1 MKPRVGKT
9 AASGLLAAA
18 VVALTA
24 PLALAQQGG
33 TASLTGAVAQ
43 CNANNEVPLANA
55 TISVDGA
62 STTARSDEH
71 GEFRLDGLPAPRVYT
86 VTVSGAGQ
94 TGVRPN
100 VEVRPNQAV
109 DVGIIDLGTVLGCGG
124 GAESGDTSPIPQVAP
139 TFTPTAQAQPTST
152 PAPTATSTPVPPPPA
167 APAPSDV
174 NNAPPPPSDVT
185 APSDTAPEPSNVDV
199 PPPNTD
205 VGPPPADTSPDAGV
219 TGLPGPD
226 SDTGTAP

>member
-9 AASGLLAAA
+9 AAGGLLAAA

-43 CNANNEVPLANA
+43 CNSNNEIPLANA
-55 TISVDGA
+55 TVSVDGA
-62 STTARSDEH
+62 SVTARSDEH

-86 VTVSGAGQ
+86 VTVSSAGQ

-100 VEVRPNQAV
+100 ISVQANQSV
-109 DVGIIDLGTVLGCGG
+109 DVGVIDLGSVLGCGSG
-124 GAESGDTSPIPQVAP
+124 GVEPGDTSPIPQVAP
-139 TFTPTAQAQPTST
+139 TFTPAAQAQPTST
-152 PAPTATSTPVPPPPA
+152 PAPSPTNTPVPATP
-167 APAPSDV
+167 V
-174 NNAPPPPSDVT
+174 PSDVT
-185 APSDTAPEPSNVDV
+185 APPSNVTAPSSDTGTEPATIDV
-199 PPPNTD
+199 PPSNTD
-205 VGPPPADTSPDAGV
+205 LGPPPEDTSPDAGV

-226 SDTGTAP
+226 SETGP

>member
-9 AASGLLAAA
+9 AAGGLLAAA

-43 CNANNEVPLANA
+43 CNSNNEIPLANA
-55 TISVDGA
+55 TVSVDGA
-62 STTARSDEH
+62 SVTARSDEH
-71 GEFRLDGLPAPRVYT
+71 GAFRLDGLPAPRVYT
-86 VTVSGAGQ
+86 VTVAAAGQ

-100 VEVRPNQAV
+100 ISVQANQSV
-109 DVGIIDLGTVLGCGG
+109 DVGVIDLGSVLGCGSG
-124 GAESGDTSPIPQVAP
+124 VVSGDTSPIPQVAP
-139 TFTPTAQAQPTST
+139 TFTPAAQAQPTST
-152 PAPTATSTPVPPPPA
+152 PAPAPTNTPVPTPVPA
-167 APAPSDV
+167 APPPSDV
-174 NNAPPPPSDVT
+174 NAPPPSDVT
-185 APSDTAPEPSNVDV
+185 APPASDETEPSNIDV

-205 VGPPPADTSPDAGV
+205 LGPQPQDTSPDAGV

-226 SDTGTAP
+226 TETGP

>member
-9 AASGLLAAA
+9 AAGGLLAAA

-43 CNANNEVPLANA
+43 CNANNNEVPLANA

-62 STTARSDEH
+62 SVTARSDEH

-86 VTVSGAGQ
+86 VTASGAGQ

-100 VEVRPNQAV
+100 ISVQANQSV
-109 DVGIIDLGTVLGCGG
+109 DVGVIDLGTVLGCGG
-124 GAESGDTSPIPQVAP
+124 GVEPGDTSPIPQVAP
-139 TFTPTAQAQPTST
+139 TFTPAAQAQPTST
-152 PAPTATSTPVPPPPA
+152 PVPTPTNTPVPPAP

-174 NNAPPPPSDVT
+174 NAPPSDVT
-185 APSDTAPEPSNVDV
+185 APSDVSGPEPATVDV
-199 PPPNTD
+199 PPSNTD
-205 VGPPPADTSPDAGV
+205 LGPPPADTSPDAGV
-219 TGLPGPD
+219 TGVPGPD
-226 SDTGTAP
+226 SETGP

>member
-1 MKPRVGKT
+1 MNPRIGKT
-9 AASGLLAAA
+9 AAGGLVAAA

-43 CNANNEVPLANA
+43 CNSNNNEVPLANA

-62 STTARSDEH
+62 SATARSDEH

-86 VTVSGAGQ
+86 VTVSSAGQ

-100 VEVRPNQAV
+100 ISVQANQSV
-109 DVGIIDLGTVLGCGG
+109 DVGVIDLGSVLGCGSG
-124 GAESGDTSPIPQVAP
+124 VVPGDTSPIPQVAP
-139 TFTPTAQAQPTST
+139 TFTPAAQAQPTST
-152 PAPTATSTPVPPPPA
+152 PAPTPTNTPVPAPA
-167 APAPSDV
+167 APSDV
-174 NNAPPPPSDVT
+174 NPAPPSDVT
-185 APSDTAPEPSNVDV
+185 APSDTAPEPSNIDV
-199 PPPNTD
+199 PPANTD
-205 VGPPPADTSPDAGV
+205 LGPQPEDTSPDAGV

-226 SDTGTAP
+226 SETGP

>member
-1 MKPRVGKT
+1 MKPRLGKS
-9 AASGLLAAA
+9 AAGGLVAVA

-33 TASLTGAVAQ
+33 TATLTGAVAQ
-43 CNANNEVPLANA
+43 CNADNELPLANA

-62 STTARSDEH
+62 SVTARSDEH

-86 VTVSGAGQ
+86 VTVSAAGQ

-100 VEVRPNQAV
+100 ISVQANQSV
-109 DVGIIDLGTVLGCGG
+109 DVGVIDLGSVLGCGSG
-124 GAESGDTSPIPQVAP
+124 VVPGDTSPIPQVAP
-139 TFTPTAQAQPTST
+139 TFTPAAQAQPTST
-152 PAPTATSTPVPPPPA
+152 PAPAPTNTPVPTPVPA
-167 APAPSDV
+167 PPAPSDV
-174 NNAPPPPSDVT
+174 NAPPSSDQT
-185 APSDTAPEPSNVDV
+185 EPSNIDV

-205 VGPPPADTSPDAGV
+205 LGPQPEDTSPDAGV

-226 SDTGTAP
+226 AETGP

>member
-9 AASGLLAAA
+9 AAGGLLAAA

-43 CNANNEVPLANA
+43 CNANNNEVPLANA

-62 STTARSDEH
+62 SVTARSDEH

-86 VTVSGAGQ
+86 VTASGAGQ

-100 VEVRPNQAV
+100 ISVQANQSV
-109 DVGIIDLGTVLGCGG
+109 DVGVIDLGTVLGCGG
-124 GAESGDTSPIPQVAP
+124 GVEPGDTSPIPQVAP
-139 TFTPTAQAQPTST
+139 TFTPAAQAQPTST
-152 PAPTATSTPVPPPPA
+152 PVPTPTNTPVPPAP

-174 NNAPPPPSDVT
+174 NAPPSDVT
-185 APSDTAPEPSNVDV
+185 APSDVSGPEPATIDV
-199 PPPNTD
+199 PPSNTD
-205 VGPPPADTSPDAGV
+205 LGPPPADTSPDAGV
-219 TGLPGPD
+219 TGVPGPD
-226 SDTGTAP
+226 SETGP